1 MPDVGKVLRVDA
13 ATTETTIYTVPAA
26 TKLYVKAITVNNP
39 TDVAQAFTLKLGDK
53 ALATNFNIPKY
64 GGATDTATHVLLTGE
79 TIKFSASDTSID
91 LTIDYV
97 EET

>member
-1 MPDVGKVLRVDA
+1 MPDTGKVIRADA
-13 ATTETTIYTVPAA
+13 SLTETTVYTVPAA
-26 TKLYVKAITVNNP
+26 TKLFIKTITVSNP
-39 TDVAQAFTLKLGDK
+39 TDVSQAFTLKLGDK
-53 ALATNFNIPKY
+53 ALATNLNIPKY
-64 GGATDTATHVLLTGE
+64 GGARDDDTHVVLTGE